1 MRKDVK
7 YIQLPPL
14 PEDMEIQAI
23 EAVWLFAKMNDEER
37 RDALKQME
45 AMLGDEE
52 TSEMDYESMQEVLDK
67 YGNVEDDEL
76 FTQYIECIRRLLAR
90 LVLESYDV
98 AAYVY
103 QKHCVE
109 KQSLEEMMVTT
120 RLSESALQMFVKYFD
135 VREQKS
141 KPSN

>member
-135 VREQKS
+135 VRETK
-141 KPSN
+141 KDK

>member
-52 TSEMDYESMQEVLDK
+52 TGEMDYESMQEVLDK

-135 VREQKS
+135 VRETK
-141 KPSN
+141 KDK